1 MARDNKIFGNEIM
14 VKLGDKEGGRERQEL
29 RVNNKS
35 IKILIIHVN
44 YIHFNTWNNVFVIIS
59 IDFLCFVMI
68 SRNHISSLF
77 FSLKYH
83 VSGDIAFAFIKFICF
98 SNSPSLVNIVCLQPK
113 NKGNASTKQT
123 ESRPPLKPVFIVE
136 PFDVSV
142 RETLMRFANSSPVPC
157 FAIVQENWSTR
168 AETNRISFAILT
180 AEKERASMRFKEKKN
195 RVYTHIQC
203 VYIFF
208 F

>member
-1 MARDNKIFGNEIM
+1 M

-68 SRNHISSLF
+68 SRNHISPLF

-83 VSGDIAFAFIKFICF
+83 VSGEYRI
-98 SNSPSLVNIVCLQPK
+98 
-113 NKGNASTKQT
+113 
-123 ESRPPLKPVFIVE
+123 
-136 PFDVSV
+136 
-142 RETLMRFANSSPVPC
+142 RFY
-157 FAIVQENWSTR
+157 Q
-168 AETNRISFAILT
+168 
-180 AEKERASMRFKEKKN
+180 
-195 RVYTHIQC
+195 VYM
-203 VYIFF
+203 FL
-208 F
+208 

>member
-1 MARDNKIFGNEIM
+1 M

-83 VSGDIAFAFIKFICF
+83 VSGEYRI
-98 SNSPSLVNIVCLQPK
+98 
-113 NKGNASTKQT
+113 
-123 ESRPPLKPVFIVE
+123 
-136 PFDVSV
+136 
-142 RETLMRFANSSPVPC
+142 RFY
-157 FAIVQENWSTR
+157 Q
-168 AETNRISFAILT
+168 
-180 AEKERASMRFKEKKN
+180 
-195 RVYTHIQC
+195 VYM
-203 VYIFF
+203 FL
-208 F
+208 

>member
-1 MARDNKIFGNEIM
+1 MARDNKVFGNEIM

-68 SRNHISSLF
+68 SRNHISPLF

-98 SNSPSLVNIVCLQPK
+98 SNSPSWWILFAFNLKI
-113 NKGNASTKQT
+113 KG
-123 ESRPPLKPVFIVE
+123 
-136 PFDVSV
+136 
-142 RETLMRFANSSPVPC
+142 
-157 FAIVQENWSTR
+157 TR
-168 AETNRISFAILT
+168 AQNKLNHDHHWNRYSSWNLLMSPW
-180 AEKERASMRFKEKKN
+180 EKLLWDSRTVPQFPVSQLYRRTDPRELKLIVSLSR
-195 RVYTHIQC
+195 Y
-203 VYIFF
+203 
-208 F
+208 